1 MASISIITPWLN
13 CPELVRTYER
23 SVNTA
28 EVVIIDNGSEL
39 DAAAKIKAMATRQR
53 GIYIRNE
60 ANARYAA
67 ANNQGLAVATGDIII
82 FMNNDIEAPPGWLHQ
97 VKRDVKDGALYGP
110 SRLWRHVAGSEVPY
124 LEGYCIAATR
134 ATWDALGGWDETYQ
148 GMYWEDNDLCWRALQ
163 MGISLIE
170 TNWPVWHYGNYTSKQ
185 TAGAYDSS
193 VTNQAMFEGRVQDA
207 SHV

>member
-1 MASISIITPWLN
+1 MATISIITPWLN

-28 EVVIIDNGSEL
+28 EVIVIDNGSDL
-39 DAAAKIKAMATRQR
+39 DAAAKIKAMTTRQR

-60 ANARYAA
+60 ANAKYAA

-110 SRLWRHVAGSEVPY
+110 SLLTRMVAGQPMPY

-134 ATWDALGGWDETYQ
+134 DTWNALGGWDETYQ
-148 GMYWEDNDLCWRALQ
+148 GMYWEDNDLCWRA
-163 MGISLIE
+163 MGAGFKLVE
-170 TNWPVWHYGNYTSKQ
+170 TKWPVWHYGNYTSGK
-185 TAGAYDSS
+185 TPGAYDSS
-193 VTNQAMFEGRVQDA
+193 VTNQATFEKRVHDA
-207 SHV
+207 VNV